1 MTEGME
7 LKESPDTS
15 PSRRPA
21 GAATASGLGPDAGG
35 GHLYVRT
42 IEPPLQD
49 ESERQSIGSLQ
60 TAAESD
66 PSSDACVLRSE
77 MRPLIVAGAAPPSA
91 AADECSSSSE
101 SGSES
106 DASDELDDDG
116 PLAVTTSAAF
126 ARFAA
131 PAAAAVPAP
140 LPQLVAAPQSP
151 VGSSRNSE
159 KRSSVE
165 YTSGQL
171 LLQATQE
178 AERSAAT
185 VARVAPVISSAAQN
199 AEPFA
204 AIPIPED
211 TSSTINSINSS
222 TSNQQVMSS
231 FFLQF
236 RNIILQNKLRKT
248 LRTCLFTLI

>member
-60 TAAESD
+60 TAVESD

-77 MRPLIVAGAAPPSA
+77 MRPLIAAGAALPSVA
-91 AADECSSSSE
+91 AGECSSSSE

-140 LPQLVAAPQSP
+140 LPLLVAAPQSP
-151 VGSSRNSE
+151 VGSSRSHADSE

-204 AIPIPED
+204 ATRFPED
-211 TSSTINSINSS
+211 TSSTTINSINSS

-231 FFLQF
+231 FSAISQYHFAEH
-236 RNIILQNKLRKT
+236 IAKH
-248 LRTCLFTLI
+248 